1 MLTAIIIDDE
11 RRSRNA
17 LRQKLAMHCAD
28 VQIINECESGGE
40 GIKSI
45 EEKKPDI
52 VFLDVEMPR
61 LNGFAMLQQLHN
73 RNFSMIFVT
82 AYDHYAI
89 QAIKYSALDYL
100 VKPIEVTELQKAI
113 ERVKEK
119 QQHTKPDKRLDVLLD
134 NLEQK
139 KHERFRIA
147 VPTAAGLEFL
157 RVEHIIYLE
166 AHDNYTHIFIDDK
179 RKYIV
184 SRTLKDFE
192 EMLPADT
199 FLRIHN
205 SHIINK
211 NFAEKYIRGDGGQV
225 VLSNGAVLDIAK
237 RKKSEF
243 LKAIGYS

>member
-1 MLTAIIIDDE
+1 M
-11 RRSRNA
+11 
-17 LRQKLAMHCAD
+17 
-28 VQIINECESGGE
+28 
-40 GIKSI
+40 
-45 EEKKPDI
+45 
-52 VFLDVEMPR
+52 
-61 LNGFAMLQQLHN
+61 NGFTMLQQLRN
-73 RNFSMIFVT
+73 RDFDLIFVT

-100 VKPIEVTELQKAI
+100 VKPIEVPELQKAI

-119 QQHTKPDKRLDVLLD
+119 QQQAKPDKRLEVLLD

-147 VPTAAGLEFL
+147 VPTTSGLEFL
-157 RVEHIIYLE
+157 RVEHIIFLE
-166 AHDNYTHIFIDDK
+166 AHDNYTHIFLDDK

-192 EMLPADT
+192 EILPPET

-237 RKKSEF
+237 RKKTEF
-243 LKAIGYS
+243 LKAFGY

>member
-11 RRSRNA
+11 RRSRNT
-17 LRQKLAMHCAD
+17 LRQKLALHCTG
-28 VQIINECESGGE
+28 VQIIGECESGEE
-40 GIKSI
+40 GIKCI
-45 EEKKPDI
+45 EEKQPDI

-61 LNGFAMLQQLHN
+61 MNGFTMLQHLDN
-73 RNFSMIFVT
+73 RNFDLIFVT

-89 QAIKYSALDYL
+89 QAIKFSALDYL
-100 VKPIEVTELQKAI
+100 VKPIEVPELQKAI

-119 QQHTKPDKRLDVLLD
+119 RQRHEPNKRLEVLLD
-134 NLEQK
+134 NLDQK
-139 KHERFRIA
+139 KHELFRIA

-157 RVEHIIYLE
+157 RIERIIYLE
-166 AHDNYTHIFIDDK
+166 AHDNYTHIFLDDK

-184 SRTLKDFE
+184 GRTLKDFE
-192 EMLPADT
+192 EMLPPET

-205 SHIINK
+205 SHVINK

-237 RKKSEF
+237 RKKAEF
-243 LKAIGYS
+243 LKTIGH